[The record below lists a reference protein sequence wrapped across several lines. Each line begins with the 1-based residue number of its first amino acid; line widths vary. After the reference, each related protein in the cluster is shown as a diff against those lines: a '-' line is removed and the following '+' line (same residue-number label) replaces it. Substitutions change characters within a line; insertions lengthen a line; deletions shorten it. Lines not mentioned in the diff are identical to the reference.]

1 MVEPAPWG
9 APKLPP
15 EPEPLRWA
23 PEPEPAP
30 EPARW
35 AAAAPPEPEPII
47 WAPPKPTDP
56 EPPRWDTLPPAEP
69 APARWSPDAVEPEP
83 TSWTPEASEPE
94 PVRWTPEA
102 AEPEP
107 TRWTPEAFQ
116 PEAPRW
122 EPAPAEEP
130 EAEAMRWPPLPEEPV
145 EAEPV
150 RWTEDKN
157 GWSPA
162 GDDKNPFEEFAYE
175 KKGRKNYDV
184 PGSSGRK
191 EPEWQAM
198 PPEPGLD
205 PRKLFQDPDSDNG
218 TVLPGFL
225 SYGDDREN
233 DISEKFAALVT
244 LDQGGKALMREP
256 EPPLYEGETNQTA
269 IKLVVIL
276 LVLLMVMA
284 AAVVEHKLIMHFLPA
299 SARFFNMLGLK

>member
-1 MVEPAPWG
+1 
-9 APKLPP
+9 LPP
-15 EPEPLRWA
+15 EPEPAKWSAPPLPPEPEPARWT

-35 AAAAPPEPEPII
+35 AAALPSEPEPII

-69 APARWSPDAVEPEP
+69 APARWSPEPSEPEP
-83 TSWTPEASEPE
+83 T
-94 PVRWTPEA
+94 RWTPEA

-107 TRWTPEAFQ
+107 TRWTPEAVIE
-116 PEAPRW
+116 PEPVRW
-122 EPAPAEEP
+122 QPAPAEEP
-130 EAEAMRWPPLPEEPV
+130 ESEAVRWPPLPEDAV

-157 GWSPA
+157 GGWAPA

-175 KKGRKNYDV
+175 KKSRKNYDA
-184 PGSSGRK
+184 PGPSSRK

-233 DISEKFAALVT
+233 DITEKFASLVT

-256 EPPLYEGETNQTA
+256 EPPLYEGESNQIA

-276 LVLLMVMA
+276 LVLLIVMA
-284 AAVVEHKLIMHFLPA
+284 GAVVEHKLIVHFLPA